1 MIKAILIII
10 GVALLII
17 MVTFM
22 YCAILI
28 NREENDEWKKK

>member
-1 MIKAILIII
+1 MKEALIII
-10 GVALLII
+10 GVALTIV

>member
-1 MIKAILIII
+1 MKEALIII
-10 GVALLII
+10 GVALAIV

>member
-1 MIKAILIII
+1 MKEALIII
-10 GVALLII
+10 GISFLII
-17 MVTFM
+17 MVTFV